1 MSMGMEKD
9 LRELAYGTLKPK
21 KTLWFSLLHWI
32 QSGNAFPVMEVHR
45 FSTHYPGF
53 HSLGSSSKLKQ
64 SYFSICSSWA
74 TNWICKYVINS
85 KGTSKSFWWL
95 ETHGKDQLRVG
106 FDASQSIWLDDVNML
121 MLCLL
126 PDVVASYWIHLIPC
140 IYFNFHFFTLCSS
153 CINMFSGGAPRQSKA
168 VPEVSRPQV
177 WQLLILP
184 WFFH

>member
-1 MSMGMEKD
+1 MGHWNPRKLSGFLFSIEFEAAKW
-9 LRELAYGTLKPK
+9 LPSYGGT
-21 KTLWFSLLHWI
+21 SLLYNH
-32 QSGNAFPVMEVHR
+32 
-45 FSTHYPGF
+45 PGF
-53 HSLGSSSKLKQ
+53 HSLGLSSKLKQ
-64 SYFSICSSWA
+64 SYFSIHSSWA

-140 IYFNFHFFTLCSS
+140 IYFNLHFFTLCSS
-153 CINMFSGGAPRQSKA
+153 CINMFSGGAPRQGKA
-168 VPEVSRPQV
+168 VPEVSGPQV